1 MELDDLLAKL
11 KFLKAVPFIKSV
23 GVEEVVEMAYKSVKF
38 LHETVKAHTLTIA
51 KLEGRIEELEYDLER
66 YSRRV
71 NSMNVRLATV
81 EEKAFGD
88 EE

>member
-1 MELDDLLAKL
+1 MELDDLLGKL
-11 KFLKAVPFIKSV
+11 KFLKALPFVKSV

-51 KLEGRIEELEYDLER
+51 KLEDRVSDLEYDLEK
-66 YSRRV
+66 YTRRI
-71 NSMNVRLATV
+71 NAMNVRLATV